1 MKAERHILHENRLEY
16 GVKLTAIKLCGN
28 NSFRLLPQQGLASLG
43 PETVNL
49 SYTHAEI
56 CML

>member
-1 MKAERHILHENRLEY
+1 MGEAHSGKMCA
-16 GVKLTAIKLCGN
+16 N
-28 NSFRLLPQQGLASLG
+28 NSLRLLPQQGLALLG